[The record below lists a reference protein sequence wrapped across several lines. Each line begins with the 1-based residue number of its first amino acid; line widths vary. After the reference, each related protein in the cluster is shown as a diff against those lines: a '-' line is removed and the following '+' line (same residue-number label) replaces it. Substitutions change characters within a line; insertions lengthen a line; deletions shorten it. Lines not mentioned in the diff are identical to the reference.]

1 MDFKGKTV
9 VLTGAASGLGA
20 AMVEC
25 FAAYGADLALIDID
39 INGLERVKESLT
51 AIKGTVRGYKA
62 DVTNY
67 KEIQELGEII
77 LNDFGRIDALVN
89 CAGGGPITLGFRDLE
104 EEGWN
109 KLIDLNLNS
118 VFNCCKMVAELMIQQ
133 KGGKIINIAS
143 VAGLRGGGVLGKAAY
158 ATAKAG
164 IIGMTKALARE
175 LGEYGIHVNAVAPG
189 IHMTPLTNKAPEE
202 RLEIIKSQLPLKCF
216 GEPKKLAEL
225 VAFLA
230 SDHAQFITGSIYTA
244 DGGYSM
250 H

>member
-1 MDFKGKTV
+1 MNFNGKTV
-9 VLTGAASGLGA
+9 ILTGAASGLGA

-25 FAAYGADLALIDID
+25 FARCGADLALIDID
-39 INGLERVKESLT
+39 IIRLKMVKESLT
-51 AIKGTVRGYKA
+51 AVKGTIRCYKA

-67 KEIQELGEII
+67 KEIQELGKKI
-77 LNDFGRIDALVN
+77 LNDFGKIDALVN
-89 CAGGGPITLGFRDLE
+89 CAGGGPITIGFRELE
-104 EEGWN
+104 EESWN

-118 VFNCCKMVAELMIQQ
+118 VFNCCKMVAENMIEQ
-133 KGGKIINIAS
+133 KGGKIVNITS
-143 VAGLRGGGVLGKAAY
+143 VAGLRGGGILGKAAY

-189 IHMTPLTNKAPEE
+189 IHITPLTDKTPEE
-202 RLEIIKSQLPLKCF
+202 RLEAIKSQLPLKCF
-216 GEPKKLAEL
+216 GDPHKLAEL

-230 SDHAQFITGSIYTA
+230 SDSAQFITGSIYTA